1 MIKKEEEE
9 YEEVGMG
16 CIKWKDMEE
25 GRTFRNPTVV
35 RRNYKMEKY
44 SLLVIYI
51 NKNERG
57 KGEDREEGR

>member
-51 NKNERG
+51 YK
-57 KGEDREEGR
+57 